1 VESLKNEP
9 IPKPLSVNASTQD
22 ALAIDPDFSPAVG
35 QPLSS
40 PHKEAR
46 RTIKS
51 GETRRP
57 PRRSSD
63 SDAAAE
69 LESLESTKG
78 YPHSAAT
85 RALERPMDIRNP
97 DSARRRH
104 ERAAESPLDRSSAS
118 PPPVA
123 ASQSIPVPP
132 ITPSRVD
139 DPPLPKIQLFGH
151 KPLVLSS
158 QSKHK
163 DEERI
168 PKAFMEAVRAG
179 RRPHSQD

>member
-1 VESLKNEP
+1 M
-9 IPKPLSVNASTQD
+9 
-22 ALAIDPDFSPAVG
+22 
-35 QPLSS
+35 
-40 PHKEAR
+40 
-46 RTIKS
+46 IKS
-51 GETRRP
+51 GENRRP
-57 PRRSSD
+57 PRRSND
-63 SDAAAE
+63 SDAAAA

-104 ERAAESPLDRSSAS
+104 ERAVESPLDRSSAS

-151 KPLVLSS
+151 KPLVLPS
-158 QSKHK
+158 QLEYK

-168 PKAFMEAVRAG
+168 PKTFMEAVRTG
-179 RRPHSQD
+179 RRPRSQD